1 MKEFAERLKE
11 LRLEKELS
19 LDMVV
24 YDLDKRFSVELT
36 KSHLSRWE
44 NNKNDPSIRYAAAL
58 AKYYNVSLDYL
69 LGLTDSRTPADLLV
83 RKRKAIK
90 SVLSRFSFVF
100 DNLCVEILKRALRGK
115 IFSFRIG
122 LTVCQTNQK

>member
-1 MKEFAERLKE
+1 MKEFAERLKQ

-24 YDLDKRFSVELT
+24 YDLDKRYEVELT

-69 LGLTDSRTPADLLV
+69 LGLTDSRTPADLLA
-83 RKRKAIK
+83 RKRK
-90 SVLSRFSFVF
+90 S
-100 DNLCVEILKRALRGK
+100 N
-115 IFSFRIG
+115 
-122 LTVCQTNQK
+122 